1 MPYSKDARMNGLLI
15 VDKPLGITSHDVVAR
30 IRKLTSESSVGH
42 LGTLDPMATGVL
54 PMLLGRFTRLA
65 QFFKQDR
72 KRYIGTIRFGAATD
86 TYDADGNIVGANV
99 EPNLTL
105 QGIRKLAAEFLGVID
120 QMPPPFSAKKL
131 QGVPAYKLS
140 REGKTVALRTVRI
153 EVRQFEITGYDPPDT
168 QFETEVSAGGYIRSI
183 AHEMGRR
190 AGCGAHLTRLR
201 RTQAGKFSLSEVST
215 LEQIA
220 EWVREGS
227 LEEHMPHPRLLL
239 DEMPAVTVD
248 EGTAMRFRNGMA
260 CNLPEYSDAPLVR
273 IFISQRDLLAIGRRL
288 AGSLVQP
295 MVVLG

>member
-30 IRKLTSESSVGH
+30 VRKLTGESSVGH

-54 PMLLGRFTRLA
+54 PVLLGRFTRLA

-72 KRYIGTIRFGAATD
+72 KRYIGTICFGAATD
-86 TYDADGNIVGANV
+86 TYDADGNIVGTNV

-120 QMPPPFSAKKL
+120 QTPPPFSAKKL

-140 REGKTVALRTVRI
+140 REGKTVALRAVRI
-153 EVRQFEITGYDPPDT
+153 EVHQLDIIGYDPPDAS
-168 QFETEVSAGGYIRSI
+168 FEIEVSAGGYIRSI
-183 AHEMGRR
+183 AHEMGQR
-190 AGCGAHLTRLR
+190 AGCGAYLAALR
-201 RTQAGKFSLSEVST
+201 RTLAGRFTLTETIT
-215 LEQIA
+215 LEQIV

-248 EGTAMRFRNGMA
+248 EGTAMRLRNGMA
-260 CNLPEYSDAPLVR
+260 CNLPEYSSGPLVR
-273 IFISQRDLLAIGRRL
+273 IFTTQRDLLAIGRRL
-288 AGSLVQP
+288 AGTLIQP

>member
-1 MPYSKDARMNGLLI
+1 MNGLLI
-15 VDKPLGITSHDVVAR
+15 VDKPAGITSHDVVAR
-30 IRKLTSESSVGH
+30 IRKLTGESSVGH

-65 QFFKQDR
+65 QFFKEDR
-72 KRYIGTIRFGAATD
+72 KRYVGTIRFGTATD

-120 QMPPPFSAKKL
+120 QTPPPFSAKKL

-153 EVRQFEITGYDPPDT
+153 EVRQFEITGYDPPDA
-168 QFETEVSAGGYIRSI
+168 QFETEVSTGGYIRSI
-183 AHEMGRR
+183 AHEMGQR
-190 AGCGAHLTRLR
+190 AGCGAHLARLR
-201 RTQAGKFSLSEVST
+201 RTQAGKFSLSETST

-220 EWVREGS
+220 EWAREGS
-227 LEEHMPHPRLLL
+227 LGEHMPHPRRLLN
-239 DEMPAVTVD
+239 EMPAVTVD
-248 EGTAMRFRNGMA
+248 EGVAMRLRNGMA
-260 CNLPEYSDAPLVR
+260 CNLPQYSNAPLVR
-273 IFISQRDLLAIGRRL
+273 IFTTQRDLLAIGRRL
-288 AGSLVQP
+288 AGTLVQP